1 MDFLLT
7 YGLGRMKHFSFVY
20 FSMLLHDSEEGCSH
34 FVLEGLISLVEDGL
48 SPDRDITMPP
58 VFSLVTWLFQ
68 TVALRRREETETQ
81 FNGAEG
87 SSTVD

>member
-34 FVLEGLISLVEDGL
+34 FVLKGSLMELYFVFYDVQNFCMFLANFFLLLIKQSEDCSKFITVEL
-48 SPDRDITMPP
+48 
-58 VFSLVTWLFQ
+58 
-68 TVALRRREETETQ
+68 
-81 FNGAEG
+81 NH
-87 SSTVD
+87 SSFYAVN

>member
-34 FVLEGLISLVEDGL
+34 FVLEGLISHGGPGL
-48 SPDRDITMPP
+48 RGT
-58 VFSLVTWLFQ
+58 VFCVLIVKF
-68 TVALRRREETETQ
+68 V
-81 FNGAEG
+81 F
-87 SSTVD
+87 

>member
-34 FVLEGLISLVEDGL
+34 FVLEGLISLMVDKLRGTAFLCPDSENQNGL
-48 SPDRDITMPP
+48 FSVCCIAAQDRQIIEM
-58 VFSLVTWLFQ
+58 
-68 TVALRRREETETQ
+68 
-81 FNGAEG
+81 
-87 SSTVD
+87 

>member
-34 FVLEGLISLVEDGL
+34 FVFEGFISHGGPAGGKQHLC
-48 SPDRDITMPP
+48 PDYGVMI
-58 VFSLVTWLFQ
+58 VKSLRCEKIENPF
-68 TVALRRREETETQ
+68 
-81 FNGAEG
+81 
-87 SSTVD
+87 